1 MANSK
6 EAKARIK
13 INKLLEESGWRFF
26 DTKKGQANIQ
36 LEPNVKI
43 TQKDIDAFGE
53 DFETTKNGYIDFLL
67 LDEKGFPL
75 VILEAKKGEKDP
87 LDGKEQAR
95 RYAKN
100 ENARFVILSNGNLH
114 YFWDLERGDPEIITE
129 FPTQESL
136 THRLDFKPDNKRL
149 ADEEVSDDY
158 IAFTQNPNFKD
169 DLRYQDEET
178 RIKYLWD
185 EGLRILR
192 PYQLKSI
199 HALQKSAES
208 GNDRFLFEM
217 ATGTG
222 KTLIS
227 AAIIKLFLRTG
238 NAKRILFL
246 VDRLE
251 LEDQAQKNF
260 VQYLSND
267 FHSVVYKQNRDDWKK
282 ADIVVST
289 VQSLSAQDKYKK
301 LFSPTDFDLVIADES
316 HRAIG
321 GNSRA
326 VFEYFIGYKLGLTAT
341 PKDYLKNV
349 DPQKLSAKDPRAWER
364 RQLLDTY
371 TTFGCPNGDPTFR
384 YSLLDGVKD
393 GFLINPIVSDA
404 RTDITAELLSEK
416 GYAVMVENEEG
427 EESEE
432 TFFQRDFER
441 KFFSEKTNRVFCQT
455 FLENALKDPISG
467 EIGKSII
474 FCVSQ
479 KHASKVTQMLNKMAS
494 QLWPDKYN
502 SDFAV
507 QITSNITDSQQFTI
521 NFANNNLNGHTKFL
535 ENYKSSKT
543 RVCVT
548 VGMMT
553 TGYDCQDI
561 LNLAFMRP
569 LFSPTDFIQIKGR
582 GTRKFVFEYTDE
594 YNEKH
599 KHEKENFKLFDFFAN
614 CEYFEEKFDYDEIL
628 KLPVKQKGTGG
639 EGPVGVD
646 IDEIEVF
653 NPDKV
658 KILTDIDQKSKEE
671 RSNKFIVAISTIGAI
686 LFGIGAI
693 MFVASNWR
701 EIPDLMKVLILLGS
715 TFGAYYLGYLF
726 KYDKKNLPKVG
737 ISLFFLGALLFGAS
751 IFLIAQIYHINA
763 NAHSLVLIWLIGV
776 LPLIY
781 AFRSEPIAALSS
793 LLFFIWIG
801 LFIFR
806 GGRFNESMFLSFP
819 VIYLSAGILL
829 FSIGGLHYLEPQLAK
844 IARIFRIAGIKIA
857 ILSLFL
863 LTFKFFSGYINN
875 WLNNARALEEMS
887 SQLMI
892 GIVLFSVLAFFGLVI
907 NLLFNPSQSKTNSF
921 ESGAALGLLSFTLLF
936 FFFPTESSIYTVIY
950 NLLFAGLTLFLIY
963 IGYQKSDIKIV
974 NTGVFWL
981 SVFILA
987 KYFDFFWDLIG
998 RSLFFIIGGL
1008 ILVLGGIAMER
1019 KRKQIKEDF
1028 TKLNA

>member
-13 INKLLEESGWRFF
+13 INRLLEESGWRFF
-26 DTKKGQANIQ
+26 DIEKGQANIQ
-36 LEPNVKI
+36 LEPNIKI

-53 DFETTKNGYIDFLL
+53 DFETTKNGFIDFLL

-75 VILEAKKGEKDP
+75 VILEAKKEDKDP

-136 THRLDFKPDNKRL
+136 MHRLDFKPDNKRL
-149 ADEEVSDDY
+149 ADEEVNEDY
-158 IAFTQNPNFKD
+158 IVLSQNPNFKD
-169 DLRYQDEET
+169 DLNYQNKET
-178 RIKYLWD
+178 REKYLWD

-199 HALQKSAES
+199 YALQNSAEA

-267 FHSVVYKQNRDDWKK
+267 FQSVIYKQKRDDWKK
-282 ADIVVST
+282 AEIVVST

-301 LFSPTDFDLVIADES
+301 LFSPTDFDLVISDES
-316 HRAIG
+316 HRSIG

-349 DPQKLSAKDPRAWER
+349 DPQKLSAQDPRAWER

-371 TTFGCPNGDPTFR
+371 TTFGCQNGEPTFR
-384 YSLLDGVKD
+384 YSLLDGVQE
-393 GFLINPIVSDA
+393 GYLINPIVSDA

-416 GYAVMVENEEG
+416 GYAVMVENEDG
-427 EESEE
+427 EENEE
-432 TFFQRDFER
+432 IFFQRDFEK
-441 KFFSEKTNRVFCQT
+441 KFFSERTNRVFCQT

-467 EIGKSII
+467 EIGKGII

-479 KHASKVTQMLNKMAS
+479 KHASKVTQVLNKMAS

-507 QITSNITDSQQFTI
+507 QITSNIADSQQFTI
-521 NFANNNLNGHTKFL
+521 NFSNNNLSGHTKFL

-543 RVCVT
+543 RICVT

-561 LNLAFMRP
+561 LNLALMRP
-569 LFSPTDFIQIKGR
+569 IFSPTDFIQIKGR
-582 GTRKFVFEYTDE
+582 GTRRFVFEYTDE
-594 YNEKH
+594 YGENH
-599 KHEKENFKLFDFFAN
+599 KHEKGNFKFFDFFAN

-628 KLPVKQKGTGG
+628 KLPIKPKGTGG
-639 EGPVGVD
+639 KEPIGVD

-653 NPDKV
+653 DPDKIKKLIEKAVGIEGMKVDRKLFEKAREELQQDKQV
-658 KILTDIDQKSKEE
+658 KSAVEQEQWDKAIKIMRDKYEDQPKLFLNLEKIRKSESLDRRLSWREFLERVFGLIDKFKDKDELLEE
-671 RSNKFIVAISTIGAI
+671 ECEKFISIHKPESKYVPYIKNYLKAYVTDEKFRDIINNKHFAELNVYAGFTMSEFKELNG
-686 LFGIGAI
+686 
-693 MFVASNWR
+693 WR
-701 EIPDLMKVLILLGS
+701 ETVPEYVKDYVPVNAYMK
-715 TFGAYYLGYLF
+715 
-726 KYDKKNLPKVG
+726 
-737 ISLFFLGALLFGAS
+737 
-751 IFLIAQIYHINA
+751 
-763 NAHSLVLIWLIGV
+763 
-776 LPLIY
+776 
-781 AFRSEPIAALSS
+781 
-793 LLFFIWIG
+793 
-801 LFIFR
+801 
-806 GGRFNESMFLSFP
+806 
-819 VIYLSAGILL
+819 
-829 FSIGGLHYLEPQLAK
+829 
-844 IARIFRIAGIKIA
+844 
-857 ILSLFL
+857 
-863 LTFKFFSGYINN
+863 
-875 WLNNARALEEMS
+875 
-887 SQLMI
+887 
-892 GIVLFSVLAFFGLVI
+892 
-907 NLLFNPSQSKTNSF
+907 
-921 ESGAALGLLSFTLLF
+921 
-936 FFFPTESSIYTVIY
+936 
-950 NLLFAGLTLFLIY
+950 
-963 IGYQKSDIKIV
+963 
-974 NTGVFWL
+974 
-981 SVFILA
+981 
-987 KYFDFFWDLIG
+987 
-998 RSLFFIIGGL
+998 
-1008 ILVLGGIAMER
+1008 
-1019 KRKQIKEDF
+1019 
-1028 TKLNA
+1028 